1 MAPFLGTAAAHK
13 AARKTSMG
21 LMRVTRSAV
30 VGFGNAPCWIRTN
43 DRLLRRQLLYPAELR
58 ELGWEALC
66 QLSRSFYGG
75 VLDIDAV
82 MPAPRLSES
91 QKEELVARYRQ
102 GKTAQA
108 LAASYGCSPNT
119 VSRVLKAGIGAEELA
134 ELKKQSRSR
143 SAAKHP
149 EAAPQAVD
157 AVVEIPAPG
166 PQPEPLCSDSDEPAD
181 DEQTAGVLAIDDADD
196 FGDDGDEENFEDGD
210 DSVDALDLSGRQAA
224 ELIDP
229 IPLLPGLLPS
239 SVYMLVDKVVELQAK
254 PLNEFPELGSLP
266 EAEQARQAL
275 MLFTNP
281 RQAKRQ
287 CGRSQRVIK
296 VPDSDVLQ
304 RRSSYLVAQGI
315 TRLVVE
321 GGLLYSLPEA

>member
-1 MAPFLGTAAAHK
+1 M
-13 AARKTSMG
+13 
-21 LMRVTRSAV
+21 
-30 VGFGNAPCWIRTN
+30 
-43 DRLLRRQLLYPAELR
+43 
-58 ELGWEALC
+58 C
-66 QLSRSFYGG
+66 QLSQGFYGG
-75 VLDIDAV
+75 VLDIDVV

-102 GKTAQA
+102 GETAQA

-119 VSRVLKAGIGAEELA
+119 VSRVLKAGIDPDELA
-134 ELKKQSRSR
+134 ALKKQSRSR
-143 SAAKHP
+143 SAAKP
-149 EAAPQAVD
+149 IEAE
-157 AVVEIPAPG
+157 VETPAP
-166 PQPEPLCSDSDEPAD
+166 EPVADEANSSD
-181 DEQTAGVLAIDDADD
+181 DEAGSGAGVLAIDDADD
-196 FGDDGDEENFEDGD
+196 FGDEGDEETFDDGD
-210 DSVDALDLSGRQAA
+210 DSSEATAFGAAPAA

-266 EAEQARQAL
+266 ETEQARQAL

>member
-1 MAPFLGTAAAHK
+1 M
-13 AARKTSMG
+13 
-21 LMRVTRSAV
+21 
-30 VGFGNAPCWIRTN
+30 
-43 DRLLRRQLLYPAELR
+43 
-58 ELGWEALC
+58 C
-66 QLSRSFYGG
+66 QLSQGFYGG
-75 VLDIDAV
+75 VLDIDVV

-102 GKTAQA
+102 GETAQA

-119 VSRVLKAGIGAEELA
+119 VSRVLKAGIDPDELA
-134 ELKKQSRSR
+134 ALKKQSRSR
-143 SAAKHP
+143 SAAKP
-149 EAAPQAVD
+149 IEAEVETAIPAAAP
-157 AVVEIPAPG
+157 
-166 PQPEPLCSDSDEPAD
+166 EPVADEANPSD
-181 DEQTAGVLAIDDADD
+181 DEADEDAGVLAIDDADD
-196 FGDDGDEENFEDGD
+196 FGDDGDEETFDDGD
-210 DSVDALDLSGRQAA
+210 DSSEVTAFGAAPAA

-266 EAEQARQAL
+266 ETEQARQAL